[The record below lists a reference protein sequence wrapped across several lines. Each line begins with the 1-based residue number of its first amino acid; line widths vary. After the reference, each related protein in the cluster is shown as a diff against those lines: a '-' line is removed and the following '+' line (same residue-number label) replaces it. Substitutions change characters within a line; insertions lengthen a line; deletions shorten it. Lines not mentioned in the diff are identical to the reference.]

1 MKPWLERL
9 QRRFSPRRIR
19 LGSESVQ
26 ALAGGESDALLCFV
40 GRELCLFTTV
50 DAGKAPE
57 KQREAFVALAVQRAA
72 PFPDPDFGLAWTGPG
87 HAAVWYWSRSRIGDL
102 LGGQPARRIRF
113 VPEALHVGAAR
124 EDDAELLALAHGV
137 EGRLWKQGRLVAS
150 RWWPTAPEANAWR
163 TFLRSAGMVPG
174 NADQAPPV
182 PLPTPLTQR
191 RWNAHAGKSANELSL
206 SGLAA
211 YAPHAL
217 RAVGLGLLLLYAFQI
232 GNMARSQIDVWRARA
247 AAQDLDA
254 SLERILSAREHA
266 DRDLAAIQQL
276 LALRTGRPQLQ
287 LLAEAT
293 RLLPGNDWQIL
304 RWSQPTPERVELTL
318 RVPGANPEQMVS
330 TWEASTLF
338 TGVTTELGRNDQIV
352 VRAQVVPASY
362 LGSGAAAP

>member
-1 MKPWLERL
+1 
-9 QRRFSPRRIR
+9 
-19 LGSESVQ
+19 
-26 ALAGGESDALLCFV
+26 
-40 GRELCLFTTV
+40 
-50 DAGKAPE
+50 
-57 KQREAFVALAVQRAA
+57 
-72 PFPDPDFGLAWTGPG
+72 
-87 HAAVWYWSRSRIGDL
+87 
-102 LGGQPARRIRF
+102 
-113 VPEALHVGAAR
+113 
-124 EDDAELLALAHGV
+124 
-137 EGRLWKQGRLVAS
+137 
-150 RWWPTAPEANAWR
+150 
-163 TFLRSAGMVPG
+163 
-174 NADQAPPV
+174 
-182 PLPTPLTQR
+182 
-191 RWNAHAGKSANELSL
+191 
-206 SGLAA
+206 
-211 YAPHAL
+211 
-217 RAVGLGLLLLYAFQI
+217 
-232 GNMARSQIDVWRARA
+232 MARSQIDVWRARA